1 MSCSNNARNF
11 QLTLNGDAMDYYEE
25 TVDYLQELGANYIYS
40 CLEEHKKLTLHIHI
54 YVQFEK
60 CKRICYKK
68 THGAHVE
75 VCGGTPR
82 QNMDYIEKMK
92 RQYGLENILD
102 EIGEVRLTVKDN
114 LAISLMDMELG
125 EVTKRDFRIWKEIHN
140 IRSYTPLELYKPDV
154 KVFYIWGPPKRGKSK
169 WIFDHYPN
177 VKMDRVKYCNGFWQ
191 GVNTHASTEGCWYDD
206 WRDSHMPAS
215 EFISFID
222 YYRNQM
228 NVKFCPSW
236 INNYK
241 YIFITTV
248 QNPDKIYSN
257 VTEEQREQW
266 DRRMT
271 KIDIEEYNE
280 KQNFFKDN

>member
-1 MSCSNNARNF
+1 
-11 QLTLNGDAMDYYEE
+11 MDYYEE

-102 EIGEVRLTVKDN
+102 EIGEVRLAVKDN

-125 EVTKRDFRIWKEIHN
+125 EVTKRDFRI
-140 IRSYTPLELYKPDV
+140 
-154 KVFYIWGPPKRGKSK
+154 
-169 WIFDHYPN
+169 
-177 VKMDRVKYCNGFWQ
+177 
-191 GVNTHASTEGCWYDD
+191 
-206 WRDSHMPAS
+206 
-215 EFISFID
+215 
-222 YYRNQM
+222 
-228 NVKFCPSW
+228 
-236 INNYK
+236 
-241 YIFITTV
+241 
-248 QNPDKIYSN
+248 
-257 VTEEQREQW
+257 
-266 DRRMT
+266 
-271 KIDIEEYNE
+271 
-280 KQNFFKDN
+280 